1 MNKDNCQDHL
11 KKAKNTTNSDAPET
25 KLPWQAAR
33 NLPINLSAQ
42 AYYISKLSQ
51 SGGGLRIIWGLN
63 SNRELAPAATLLKFF
78 QQFLKSPGAVLTFP
92 QDFLTWQASRPPE
105 PSTLLVARE
114 HWPLALPNGT
124 SIKQHTINLKTGS
137 TLKPA
142 QLKTALAAAGYEAG
156 PLPER
161 DGWWQQQGGTL
172 WLAAADATWQLVWQ
186 GNQLETINRY
196 NLLTQ
201 NIFESVKTLIIH
213 PRQLPPQN
221 NSSLNNHLTA
231 ADIII
236 NPPLGLK
243 LLSQRI
249 ITCQST
255 LPSALGG
262 IPSLVNSWPQVN
274 DYIKAQLQAGY
285 VLKIF
290 STEIQNLKIKLAP
303 WAASLA
309 WQEISDNLALVL
321 EGFKDDL
328 NKTIYLSD
336 RELIGLKRHHF
347 ITNLAAYEKLM
358 RGDYVVHIDH
368 GIGRFNSLISQT
380 VDEQTRDYFL
390 IDYADNDKLYVPIEH
405 TDRLSRYLGSPHPP
419 LQKLQGGNWFK
430 ITRRAKQETAALAR
444 ELIKLYAERTL
455 ARVKPMAAYPEEEL
469 LAASFPWPLTSDQ
482 LKAWAEIA
490 ADLTG
495 TKPADRLICG
505 DVGFGKTELA
515 VRAAFRAVLNG
526 YQVAVLTPTTLLA
539 QQHYDTFSQRLKN
552 FGLNLGLLSRAQ
564 TAARQLETI
573 KLIKQ
578 GRLDIA
584 IGTHSLLANRLQ
596 FNRLGLLIIDEE
608 QRFGVKQKEKL
619 KNYKPTLHVLSLSA
633 TPIPRS
639 LNLAV
644 SSLRDLSLIMTPP
657 TGRQKVNTTVSV
669 LNENIIKQALDQE
682 IKRGGQIY
690 YLVNHIADLP
700 RAAARLNKLAP
711 QATLGII
718 HGRLPAAQTARIMR
732 DFDAKKL
739 DILLATSIIENGLDL
754 PGVNTLVVENSEK
767 FGLADLYQ
775 LKGRVG
781 RGTTK
786 AYAYFLVG
794 KKLTDLGQ
802 KRLQALRAAEDLGSG
817 LSLAL
822 KDMELRGAGA
832 ILGREQ
838 HGQVT
843 AVGVHLYGQL
853 LAQAIEELKTGLP
866 TPTIPEV
873 LLRLPL
879 PGLIAQ
885 ELIPD
890 ELNRLQ
896 IYRRLAAVREAQE
909 LKTLA
914 EEILGR
920 PLQNSWPD
928 NQLQNL
934 LTLLEFKLLAER
946 AGLREV
952 SCKQQGDS
960 GQFLIR
966 FLNPPTA
973 LQLKRLNSFDSN
985 WHQVES
991 SWQARQPLAAGAWIE
1006 WLKASLEQLV
1016 N

>member
-1 MNKDNCQDHL
+1 M
-11 KKAKNTTNSDAPET
+11 
-25 KLPWQAAR
+25 
-33 NLPINLSAQ
+33 PINLSAQ
-42 AYYISKLSQ
+42 GYYISKLSQ
-51 SGGGLRIIWGLN
+51 SAGGARIIWGLN
-63 SNRELAPAATLLKFF
+63 SNRELAPAAALLKFF
-78 QQFLKSPGAVLTFP
+78 QQLLKSPGAILIFP
-92 QDFLTWQASRPPE
+92 QDFLTWQTSRRNE
-105 PSTLLVARE
+105 NAVLLVAQE
-114 HWPLALPNGT
+114 HWPLALPAEAA
-124 SIKQHTINLKTGS
+124 IKQHTINLKTGLI
-137 TLKPA
+137 LKPA
-142 QLKTALAAAGYEAG
+142 QLKTALAEAGYEAG

-161 DGWWQQQGGTL
+161 DGWWQQRGGTL
-172 WLAAADATWQLVWQ
+172 WLATRSATWQLVWQ

-201 NIFESVKTLIIH
+201 NIFESVKTLTIH

-221 NSSLNNHLTA
+221 DLSLKNYLRPN
-231 ADIII
+231 DIII
-236 NPPLGLK
+236 NPPADSK
-243 LLSQRI
+243 LVSKRI
-249 ITCQST
+249 ITCVPT
-255 LPSALGG
+255 LPSSLGG
-262 IPSLVNSWPQVN
+262 VPTLVNLLSQIN
-274 DYIKAQLQAGY
+274 DYIKGQLRAGY
-285 VLKIF
+285 VIKIF
-290 STEIQNLKIKLAP
+290 STELQSLKIKLAP
-303 WAASLA
+303 WAESLT
-309 WQEISDNLALVL
+309 WQEISDNVALVL

-328 NKTIYLSD
+328 AKTIYISD
-336 RELIGLKRHHF
+336 RELIGIKRHHF
-347 ITNLAAYEKLM
+347 ITNLAAYEKLVG
-358 RGDYVVHIDH
+358 RDYVVHIDH

-380 VDEQTRDYFL
+380 IDEQTRDYLL

-419 LQKLQGGNWFK
+419 LQKLQGDSWFK
-430 ITRRAKQETAALAR
+430 ITRRVKQETAALAR
-444 ELIKLYAERTL
+444 ELIKLYAERAM
-455 ARVKPMAAYPEEEL
+455 ARVKPMTPYPEEVL

-490 ADLTG
+490 VDLAG

-564 TAARQLETI
+564 AATEQLNTI
-573 KLIKQ
+573 KLMEQ
-578 GRLDIA
+578 GRLDI
-584 IGTHSLLANRLQ
+584 IVGTHSLLANRLQ
-596 FNRLGLLIIDEE
+596 FSCLGLLIIDEE

-619 KNYKPTLHVLSLSA
+619 KNYKPNLHVLSLSA
-633 TPIPRS
+633 TPIPRT

-657 TGRQKVNTTVSV
+657 QGRQKINTVVSV
-669 LNENIIKQALDQE
+669 LDENIIKQALGLE

-700 RAAARLNKLAP
+700 QAAARLSKLAP
-711 QATLGII
+711 RATLGII
-718 HGRLPAAQTARIMR
+718 HGRLPAGQAARTMR
-732 DFDAKKL
+732 DFDARKL
-739 DILLATSIIENGLDL
+739 NILLATSIIENGLDL
-754 PGVNTLVVENSEK
+754 PNVNTLVVENAER

-781 RGTTK
+781 RGVTQ

-794 KKLTDLGQ
+794 KNLTASGQ

-832 ILGREQ
+832 ILGSQQ
-838 HGQVT
+838 HGQIK

-879 PGLIAQ
+879 PGLISAQ
-885 ELIPD
+885 LIPG
-890 ELNRLQ
+890 ELDRLQ
-896 IYRRLAAVREAQE
+896 IYQRLAAVREARE
-909 LKTLA
+909 LKTVT

-920 PLQNSWPD
+920 PLQNSLPD
-928 NQLQNL
+928 RQLQNL

-952 SCKQQGDS
+952 SCQNQGEF

-966 FLNPPTA
+966 FLSAPTA
-973 LQLKRLNSFDSN
+973 EQLKRLNTFDSG
-985 WHQVES
+985 WHKVES
-991 SWQARQPLAAGAWIE
+991 SWQAHYPLAAGAWLN
-1006 WLKASLEQLV
+1006 WLKTSLEQLV